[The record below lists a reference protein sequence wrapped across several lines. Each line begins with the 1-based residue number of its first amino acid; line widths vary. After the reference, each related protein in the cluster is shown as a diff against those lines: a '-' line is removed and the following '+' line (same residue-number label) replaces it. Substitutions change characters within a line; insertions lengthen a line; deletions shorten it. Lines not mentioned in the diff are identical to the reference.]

1 MSASV
6 MALQIALGLG
16 MVVLAVSVL
25 FMRNLMASA
34 VALAGFSLLLALEF
48 YVLQAPDVAIAEA
61 GIGAGLTTAI
71 FMVAIRA
78 VSAKG
83 KKKGEAA
90 PLGDAVSSRV
100 EQAAEQAPSPAAPP
114 AETRQDAASP
124 ESESPTPEIPNLPN
138 VPSVPEVPSV
148 PQVPDVPSVPDVPPP
163 TPPAPEKEAP

>member
-16 MVVLAVSVL
+16 MVGLAVSVL

-83 KKKGEAA
+83 KKA
-90 PLGDAVSSRV
+90 
-100 EQAAEQAPSPAAPP
+100 AAENRNAGVLEQQAQAGDEPV
-114 AETRQDAASP
+114 AEEARQDAAPPREAEAAAEATQPESP
-124 ESESPTPEIPNLPN
+124 E
-138 VPSVPEVPSV
+138 VPEVPEA
-148 PQVPDVPSVPDVPPP
+148 PETP
-163 TPPAPEKEAP
+163 TPATPEPEKEAP

>member
-16 MVVLAVSVL
+16 MVGLAVSVL

-83 KKKGEAA
+83 KKKEAAA
-90 PLGDAVSSRV
+90 PLGDAASSRV
-100 EQAAEQAPSPAAPP
+100 EKAVEQVPAGGEPVE
-114 AETRQDAASP
+114 ETRLEAASP
-124 ESESPTPEIPNLPN
+124 SEEEAAAKATQ
-138 VPSVPEVPSV
+138 PEVPEAPEV
-148 PQVPDVPSVPDVPPP
+148 PETPDTVP
-163 TPPAPEKEAP
+163 PEKEAP